1 MPGVA
6 AFSVT
11 AVIEQN
17 KGEEVAVKLTES
29 DIFCENKASGE
40 DYGRFEGDNSMSH
53 QTYMSQLYTAN
64 LYTSPSLH
72 SPKFTRPPHL
82 SR

>member
-1 MPGVA
+1 MPGLA

-29 DIFCENKASGE
+29 DIFYCEKNGSGE
-40 DYGRFEGDNSMSH
+40 D
-53 QTYMSQLYTAN
+53 
-64 LYTSPSLH
+64 
-72 SPKFTRPPHL
+72 
-82 SR
+82 